1 MKIHLN
7 IIVGLLLLI
16 STSVQAE
23 LSLDSCINMAN
34 THFEYEKQA
43 QSYRSAA
50 ELAEKNVNTN
60 WYPKFVLDG
69 NFTYQNENIS
79 IPVAV
84 PGVPAP
90 AVPLNFNRLL
100 VNFNQTIYDGSV
112 TANQKKL
119 EASKYSILEE
129 QIETEKI
136 QVKSRVISIY
146 MSILLTTDRLEIINS
161 KRVVVSDRLKVMEGG
176 EEYGTI
182 PTINIRSL
190 QAEILMIDQQV
201 IEIESTL
208 AALYSNLS
216 EVTGMVIG
224 SSNELIRPQ
233 PQVVF
238 ENNVDGRPEIQLLN
252 MQIEN
257 FELQK
262 GMIKTSRLPKV
273 FAFGSLGGGLPGYD
287 IFKDELAV
295 MAMIGVGL
303 KWNIVDYGL
312 AKNEKQLLS
321 YNQQITQIQQSR
333 ARTQFIGELKSTE
346 LEIAKLNLLLESDQ
360 EMIQLRNEVS
370 QMKSAQ
376 LDEGVVTSTDYLI
389 ELNLEE
395 EAVLNAKI
403 HELRLILS
411 QLNYL
416 TIQGK

>member
-1 MKIHLN
+1 MKIRLI
-7 IIVGLLLLI
+7 IIVSLFLLHG
-16 STSVQAE
+16 TSSSAQ
-23 LSLDSCINMAN
+23 LTLDSCINMGY

-43 QSYRSAA
+43 QSYRSSS
-50 ELAEKNVNTN
+50 ELAEKKINTN
-60 WYPKFVLDG
+60 WYPKFVVDG

-79 IPVAV
+79 IPVAL
-84 PGVPAP
+84 PGAEAP

-129 QIETEKI
+129 KIESEKV
-136 QVKSRVISIY
+136 QLKSKVISLY
-146 MSILLTTDRLEIINS
+146 MSILLTNDRLEII
-161 KRVVVSDRLKVMEGG
+161 KAKKGVVEDRLKMMKGG
-176 EEYGTI
+176 EEFGTI
-182 PTINIRSL
+182 PLINIRSL
-190 QAEILMIDQQV
+190 EAEILTIEQQV

-208 AALYSNLS
+208 ASLYSSLS
-216 EVTGMVIG
+216 EVTGSVIEPT
-224 SSNELIRPQ
+224 NELIRPQ

-238 ENNVDGRPEIQLLN
+238 DYNVDGRPEIQLLN

-257 FELQK
+257 YELQK
-262 GMIKTSRLPKV
+262 GMVKTSRLPKIS
-273 FAFGSLGGGLPGYD
+273 AFGSFGAGLPGYD
-287 IFKDELAV
+287 IFKDETAV

-312 AKNEKQLLS
+312 ANKEKQILS
-321 YNQQITQIQQSR
+321 FNQQISQMQQSR
-333 ARTQFIGELKSTE
+333 ARTQFISELKSTE

-360 EMIQLRNEVS
+360 EMIALRREVS
-370 QMKSAQ
+370 QIKSVQ
-376 LDEGVVTSTDYLI
+376 LDEGIVTSTDYLI

-395 EAVLNAKI
+395 EAILNAKI
-403 HELRLILS
+403 HELKLILS